1 MQSNQEK
8 ILEAIRN
15 RKNAVLLDDLLE
27 DTGLSAPDATVA
39 LTMLEL
45 RHAVRKNPDGR
56 FVLPVP
62 NVAPKRAEQAPKSV
76 KKPPSKQS
84 NGKIIKVKICSS
96 RYRDTVSG
104 QFVKEPTNTPTKV
117 EFSRKLGAAARKW
130 VDGTARARYTLEDK
144 NGRPVPRVRFFSD
157 ADARAALKAT
167 TDPEQKKAIRKYNS
181 DARREVQKELRR
193 EYEADFLN
201 KELRADVGRKVA
213 ARAVRTRADNKA
225 KGKAPKNKPSDAV
238 AQAAVIRLTRELPD
252 LNARVNRAKTEK
264 TRREATK
271 RRDNAAKYLTH
282 WRLVVSGKRS
292 TYPKGWRK

>member
-8 ILEAIRN
+8 ILKALRN
-15 RKNAVLLDDLLE
+15 RNNAVLLDDLLA
-27 DTGLSAPDATVA
+27 DTGLSAADATVA

-45 RHAVRKNPDGR
+45 NGSVRKNPDGR
-56 FVLPVP
+56 FVLPVS
-62 NVAPKRAEQAPKSV
+62 NVEVKRPTQARKSV
-76 KKPPSKQS
+76 KKPSGKRLE
-84 NGKIIKVKICSS
+84 GKIIKVKICSS
-96 RYRDTVSG
+96 RYRDTASG
-104 QFVKEPTNTPTKV
+104 QFVKTPTTTPTKV

-144 NGRPVPRVRFFSD
+144 NGRPIPRVRFFSD

-167 TDPEQKKAIRKYNS
+167 SDPEQKKAIRKYSS
-181 DARREVQKELRR
+181 DARRELQKQLRR

-225 KGKAPKNKPSDAV
+225 KGKVPKNKPSDAV
-238 AQAAVIRLTRELPD
+238 AQAAVIRLTRELPN

-271 RRDNAAKYLTH
+271 RRDNAVKFLAH